1 MISSELASF
10 LESGVS
16 ILVGTR
22 DARLVP
28 ECTRALGAR
37 VEAGGA
43 ELTIFLPD
51 AVSAGT
57 VANLRQNG
65 RLAVAFSRA
74 QDHRSFQVK
83 GRVVALA
90 PADDQDRTAI
100 ERYRCAWASE
110 LSVVG
115 LPPRITL
122 RVAHW
127 PAQAVRVRVESIF
140 VQTPGPGAGA
150 PLGEAGGR
158 A

>member
-1 MISSELASF
+1 MISPELASF

-22 DARLVP
+22 DARLLP

-37 VEAGGA
+37 VEAGGT
-43 ELTIFLPD
+43 ELTVFLPD
-51 AVSAGT
+51 AISAVT

-83 GRVVALA
+83 GQLVALG
-90 PADDQDRTAI
+90 PATAQDRVAL
-100 ERYRCAWASE
+100 ERYRCAWATE

-115 LPPRITL
+115 LPPRVTL
-122 RVAHW
+122 RVVHW
-127 PAQAVRVRVESIF
+127 PAQAARLRVEAVF

-150 PLGEAGGR
+150 PLGAAGGAR
-158 A
+158 

>member
-1 MISSELASF
+1 MISAELASF

-22 DARLVP
+22 DARLFP

-51 AVSAGT
+51 ATSAVT
-57 VANLRQNG
+57 VDNLRQNG

-74 QDHRSFQVK
+74 HDLRSFQLK
-83 GRVVALA
+83 GRLLELC
-90 PADDQDRTAI
+90 PATESDRDRI
-100 ERYRCAWASE
+100 ERYRCAWAGA
-110 LSVVG
+110 LAVVG
-115 LPPRITL
+115 MPPRITL
-122 RVAHW
+122 RVVHW
-127 PAQAVRVRVESIF
+127 PAQAVRVRVEAIF

-150 PLGEAGGR
+150 PLVRAGER